1 VIVPYHYL
9 YDFARISMRQPMK
22 KRLPNFL
29 NQIQLFLS
37 ATARQADILDKS
49 STQTLT
55 LLNLNV

>member
-9 YDFARISMRQPMK
+9 YDFAHISMRQPMK

-37 ATARQADILDKS
+37 AAVQQVDILDKS
-49 STQTLT
+49 STRTLT